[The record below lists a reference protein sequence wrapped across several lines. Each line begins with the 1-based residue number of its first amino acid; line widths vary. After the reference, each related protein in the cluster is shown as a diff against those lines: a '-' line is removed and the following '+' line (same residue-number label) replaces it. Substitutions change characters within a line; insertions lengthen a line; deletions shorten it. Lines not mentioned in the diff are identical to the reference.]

1 MKKITVKIKV
11 ENGLFKLGNLHFL
24 LNKIFTHSKHTK
36 NAYLIFKYLKYPF
49 KGQLGSYQ
57 SDQMLKKVAQIFP
70 KVDQNYPQ

>member
-36 NAYLIFKYLKYPF
+36 KRIPNIQVLEVPI
-49 KGQLGSYQ
+49 
-57 SDQMLKKVAQIFP
+57 
-70 KVDQNYPQ
+70 